1 MVRILTDFELK
12 MCVGLICRKSNQ
24 MDLLPPVKAGISIP
38 TPSLAEFSS
47 SIVISQ

>member
-1 MVRILTDFELK
+1 M
-12 MCVGLICRKSNQ
+12 G
-24 MDLLPPVKAGISIP
+24 LLPPVKAGISIP